1 MLIAVK
7 PDHNEAD
14 THMSYFK
21 HHVFFCCNQRSEGE
35 SCCNNLGATE
45 AQTYAKDRIGQ
56 LELKGKGKIR
66 INKAGCMDRC
76 DDGPVI
82 VVYPEEVW
90 YRYVDKDDV
99 EEIIQEHLI
108 NGRVVERLKI

>member
-1 MLIAVK
+1 
-7 PDHNEAD
+7 
-14 THMSYFK
+14 MSYFK
-21 HHVFFCCNQRSEGE
+21 HHVFFCCNQRPDGEG
-35 SCCNNLGATE
+35 CCNNLGATE
-45 AQTYAKDRIGQ
+45 AQTYAKERIGE
-56 LELKGKGKIR
+56 LKLKGKGNIR

-90 YRYVDKDDV
+90 YSYVDKEDI

-108 NGRVVERLKI
+108 HGRVVERLKI

>member
-1 MLIAVK
+1 
-7 PDHNEAD
+7 
-14 THMSYFK
+14 MSYFQ
-21 HHVFFCCNQRSEGE
+21 HHVFICTNQREGGE
-35 SCCNNLGATE
+35 SCCNNVGGGDAF
-45 AQTYAKDRIGQ
+45 AYAKDRIGQ

>member
-1 MLIAVK
+1 MC
-7 PDHNEAD
+7 
-14 THMSYFK
+14 YFK
-21 HHVFFCCNQRSEGE
+21 HHVFFCCNQRPDGEG
-35 SCCNNLGATE
+35 CCNNLGATE
-45 AQTYAKDRIGQ
+45 AQTYAKERIGE
-56 LELKGKGKIR
+56 LKLKGKGNIR

-90 YRYVDKDDV
+90 YSYVDKEDI

-108 NGRVVERLKI
+108 HGRVVERLKI